1 MKFLILSDMHG
12 DTAKVE
18 QLAEQFAEAD
28 SVLFGGDFTKFGAPD
43 TGKPALETLIK
54 KHESIFA
61 VIGNCDDIEMLDDI
75 EKADIS
81 VEKGMVFH
89 DGLVFAGSGGGSKF
103 TGDTPFERE
112 DEDLAA
118 DFAILDSSAGEMAD
132 ENGHWNNLVVIMH
145 NPPKDTNC
153 DLIPAGVHVG
163 SPSLKKFIEEKQ
175 PLFVVTGHIHESAGI
190 DTVGKTVVM
199 NPGAL
204 FEGKYGWIEAE
215 KKDGTWEVTKAE
227 LRTL

>member
-18 QLAEQFAEAD
+18 ELAEKFAQAD
-28 SVLFGGDFTKFGAPD
+28 SVIFGGDFTKFGAPD
-43 TGKPALETLIK
+43 SGKPALETLIK

-61 VIGNCDDIEMLDDI
+61 VIGNCDDPEMLDDI

-103 TGDTPFERE
+103 SGDTPFERE
-112 DEDLAA
+112 DEELVSDY
-118 DFAILDSSAGEMAD
+118 AILESSAKELAD
-132 ENGHWNNLVVIMH
+132 ENGHWNNLVLIMH
-145 NPPKDTNC
+145 NPPKDTKC
-153 DLIPAGVHVG
+153 DLIPAGIHVG
-163 SPSLKKFIEEKQ
+163 SAGLRKFIEDRQ

-190 DTVGKTVVM
+190 DKVGETVVM

-215 KKDGTWEVTKAE
+215 KTDGKWAVTKAE
-227 LRTL
+227 LCNL